1 MKLTTF
7 SRINKLKSLHIDVEK
22 SYIKYVSKYIDSKD
36 FIYKNQNIPEK
47 EYIQKNFFSIL
58 MLLILDTNK
67 ITNLKSHGLIIHS
80 IRNIVTATDNVIDN
94 ENKGNLDIIK
104 LKNPILKNV
113 MSLLIA
119 EDIMNTE
126 LQLLKERESKTF
138 KVEDIK
144 LHLLK
149 SIYEIAKGEE
159 VRAVVND
166 NYMTY
171 DEVINRIHTKIGGEL
186 LAISMLVPFLISNNS
201 NLLNFKEALFKI
213 GMSLQLLDDII
224 DLDEDIHSNTQNAFM
239 SYLLDNSIAINEITD
254 YNNGSNNEIIK
265 DYYYKLIYS
274 AINTGLSGFQE
285 FEKNGL
291 EIGYKDG
298 EKLMEFMFINRGMQS
313 EWKIYKKMAR
323 GESGNNGYSKN
334 LF

>member
-7 SRINKLKSLHIDVEK
+7 SRINKLKSLHMNIEK

-58 MLLILDTNK
+58 MLLILDTNEVK
-67 ITNLKSHGLIIHS
+67 NLESYGLIIHS
-80 IRNIVTATDNVIDN
+80 IRNIITTTDNIIDSD
-94 ENKGNLDIIK
+94 NKGNLDIIK
-104 LKNPILKNV
+104 LKNPILKNI

-119 EDIMNTE
+119 EDIMDYE
-126 LQLLKERESKTF
+126 LQLLKNRESRTF
-138 KVEDIK
+138 KIEDIK

-159 VRAVVND
+159 VRTIINN

-171 DEVINRIHTKIGGEL
+171 DEVINKVHTKIGGEL
-186 LAISMLVPFLISNNS
+186 LSISMLVPFLISNNR

-213 GMSLQLLDDII
+213 GMSLQLLDDIV
-224 DLDEDIHSNTQNAFM
+224 DLHEDIQSSTQNAFM
-239 SYLLDNSIAINEITD
+239 SYLLDNSVAINEITD
-254 YNNGSNNEIIK
+254 YNNGGDNETIK
-265 DYYYKLIYS
+265 NHYYDLLYS
-274 AINTGLSGFQE
+274 AIKTGLSGFQE

-298 EKLMEFMFINRGMQS
+298 EKLMEFMFINRGMQA
-313 EWKIYKKMAR
+313 EWRVYKKMER
-323 GESGNNGYSKN
+323 GK
-334 LF
+334 